1 MATYTG
7 VPYQDL
13 RWQEVEGQPFGIGA
27 GYNGLI
33 LGDLENIIDAEGAI
47 AAAGSITSDRGMS
60 VAFGR
65 EGQPAIPYDPFAVRF
80 LAGGDVNIAGA
91 LTVVGNVVTGGS
103 SFQAGLGST
112 YLIGK
117 SDNPDQSAE
126 LAALYAAN
134 GSPYW
139 APSDNGS
146 HYVISSYDT
155 PRYIPAARLSA
166 NVPAFF
172 EAARQSLA
180 CRMENIAALAANGT
194 ANPQDSGYVL
204 TGSDTLQNVFD
215 LAWPAEGSLTG
226 PLSIQ
231 TPAGSLN
238 IVRIYSG
245 DVLTITSG
253 IWGSMEQ
260 ANRILYVLMDAKTVN
275 MQVAAAIYGSVLAP
289 YTRWNAN
296 PSGGNINGNA
306 ALGSLYV
313 PQGSGFELHWYPFVG
328 GMTGLG
334 ECAVQPQPP
343 VTPDAPDQPIAPESP
358 ECPVCPDCNCSNGI
372 IGGILLPCGHC
383 QWRIKLQLLSTRQVL
398 SVWQGCGMGQFS
410 FEVEP
415 QEDYLLL
422 VETCCHYEVRLQQMG
437 VRSLTVRS

>member
-1 MATYTG
+1 MASYTG
-7 VPYQDL
+7 VPYQNL

-33 LGDLENIIDAEGAI
+33 LGDLENIIDTEGAI
-47 AAAGSITSDRGMS
+47 AAAGSITSNRGMS

-65 EGQPAIPYDPFAVRF
+65 QGQPAIPYDPFAVRF

-134 GSPYW
+134 GSAYW

-146 HYVISSYDT
+146 HYVISSYDV

-166 NVPAFF
+166 DVPAFF
-172 EAARQSLA
+172 AAARQSLT
-180 CRMENIAALAANGT
+180 CRVENIAALAVNGT
-194 ANPQDSGYVL
+194 TSWQDSGVVL
-204 TGSDTLQNVFD
+204 TGSDALQNVFD
-215 LAWPAEGSLTG
+215 VNWPADGTLTG

-231 TPAGSLN
+231 TPEGSLN

-245 DVLTITSG
+245 DVLTITNG

-260 ANRILYVLMDAKTVN
+260 ANRTLYVLMDAKTVN
-275 MQVAAAIYGSVLAP
+275 MQVAAAIYGSLLAP
-289 YTRWNAN
+289 ETQWNAN
-296 PSGGNINGNA
+296 PSGGNINGNV
-306 ALGSLYV
+306 ALGGLSV

-328 GMTGLG
+328 GMSGLG
-334 ECAVQPQPP
+334 ECAVQPEVPTPP
-343 VTPDAPDQPIAPESP
+343 APEPPSVP
-358 ECPVCPDCNCSNGI
+358 ENPDCSCQNGI
-372 IGGILLPCGHC
+372 ISGVMLPCGHC
-383 QWRIKLQLLSTRQVL
+383 PWRIKLQLLKTRQVL
-398 SVWQGCGMGQFS
+398 SVWQGCGMGPFS
-410 FEVEP
+410 FEAEP
-415 QEDYLLL
+415 QEDYLLV